1 MLLPRSH
8 RVLAPALALVALAFA
23 VPFAALLA
31 GTAPVRAQSATEVVV
46 RLNQLEEEV
55 RRLSGQVEELTFQN
69 RQLREQLQRFQEDV
83 DFRFQEMGGP
93 ASALPPPASAPS
105 GAPSAAPGQRSDA
118 FDPGTSP
125 SAPGAP
131 QPLGT
136 TTPSAPLGAAEAPP
150 PEGGGAP
157 LDIAAILRGEAPL
170 PSVER
175 AGPSIAATG
184 SEDPRFD
191 YDSAYAYLLQ
201 RQYERA
207 EMGFRQYLQSHPR
220 DALVPDATFWLGET
234 YAQRGRHREAAEQ
247 FLKVSTEHADSPKAP
262 DAMLKLGTSLVEL
275 GAREQACATF
285 AELTRRYDDAS
296 MPVREAVERE
306 RRRASCG

>member
-1 MLLPRSH
+1 MHLSRYFPASAL
-8 RVLAPALALVALAFA
+8 ALALVALAG
-23 VPFAALLA
+23 AALLA
-31 GTAPVRAQSATEVVV
+31 TSAPVRAQSATEIVV

-55 RRLSGQVEELTFQN
+55 RRLSGQVEQLTFQN

-83 DFRFQEMGGP
+83 DFRFREMGGP
-93 ASALPPPASAPS
+93 GSSLPPPATP
-105 GAPSAAPGQRSDA
+105 PSAAPAPGQRSDV

-125 SAPGAP
+125 GAPGAP

-136 TTPSAPLGAAEAPP
+136 TTPSTPLGTAEAPP

-157 LDIAAILRGEAPL
+157 LDIAAILRGEAPV

-247 FLKVSTEHADSPKAP
+247 FLKVSTEHAESPKAP
-262 DAMLKLGTSLVEL
+262 DAMLKLGTSLIEL

>member
-1 MLLPRSH
+1 MRAAFPVPAPVAARAAAFAAACVACL
-8 RVLAPALALVALAFA
+8 VLAAAVAPLPA
-23 VPFAALLA
+23 
-31 GTAPVRAQSATEVVV
+31 RAQSPTENVV
-46 RLNQLEEEV
+46 RLNQLEETV
-55 RRLSGQVEELTFQN
+55 RGLVGQVEELQFQN
-69 RQLREQLQRFQEDV
+69 RQLREQLSRLQQDV
-83 DFRFQEMGGP
+83 DYRFDALGGP
-93 ASALPPPASAPS
+93 ASTLPSQSAPQRQG
-105 GAPSAAPGQRSDA
+105 GAGGV
-118 FDPGTSP
+118 FDPTQSP

-136 TTPSAPLGAAEAPP
+136 TTPSAPLAGVEAPP

-157 LDIAAILRGEAPL
+157 LDIAAILRGEAAL

-175 AGPSIAATG
+175 SGPSIAATG

-191 YDSAYAYLLQ
+191 YDAAYAFLLQ

-207 EMGFRQYLQSHPR
+207 EMGFRQFLQSHPR

-247 FLKVSTEHADSPKAP
+247 FLKVSTEYETSPKAP

-285 AELTRRYDDAS
+285 DELTRRYDDAS

-306 RRRASCG
+306 RRRAACG

>member
-1 MLLPRSH
+1 MPFPNAFRACSF
-8 RVLAPALALVALAFA
+8 RAGAVALAFVLLA
-23 VPFAALLA
+23 PAALVVG
-31 GTAPVRAQSATEVVV
+31 GTPARAQSATDIVV

-93 ASALPPPASAPS
+93 DSTLPPPAAAPS
-105 GAPSAAPGQRSDA
+105 PGQQRSDV

-125 SAPGAP
+125 AAPGAP

-136 TTPSAPLGAAEAPP
+136 TTPSSPLGAADAPP

-170 PSVER
+170 PSVDR
-175 AGPSIAATG
+175 PGPSIAATG

-247 FLKVSTEHADSPKAP
+247 FLKVSTEHASSPKAP
-262 DAMLKLGTSLVEL
+262 DAMLKLGTSLIEL

-285 AELTRRYDDAS
+285 AELTRRYDGAS

-306 RRRASCG
+306 RRRAACG

>member
-1 MLLPRSH
+1 MRAVSFVPSH
-8 RVLAPALALVALAFA
+8 AVALA
-23 VPFAALLA
+23 AACLVLLTLA
-31 GTAPVRAQSATEVVV
+31 APGARAQSASEIVV
-46 RLNQLEEEV
+46 RLNQLEETV
-55 RRLSGQVEELTFQN
+55 RGLSGQLEELQFQN
-69 RQLREQLQRFQEDV
+69 RQLREQLSRLQQDV
-83 DFRFQEMGGP
+83 DYRFGEVGGP
-93 ASALPPPASAPS
+93 PSTLP
-105 GAPSAAPGQRSDA
+105 PSAAPQPQGGGDV
-118 FDPGTSP
+118 FDPARSP

-136 TTPSAPLGAAEAPP
+136 TTPSTPLTGGEAPP
-150 PEGGGAP
+150 PDGGGAP

-170 PSVER
+170 PTIER
-175 AGPSIAATG
+175 SGPSIAATG
-184 SEDPRFD
+184 SEDPRVD
-191 YDSAYAYLLQ
+191 YDDAYAFLLQ

-207 EMGFRQYLQSHPR
+207 EMGFRQFLQSHPR

-247 FLKVSTEHADSPKAP
+247 FLKVSTEYEASPKAA

-285 AELTRRYDDAS
+285 DELTRRYDDAS

-306 RRRASCG
+306 RRRAACG

>member
-1 MLLPRSH
+1 MQLTRDT
-8 RVLAPALALVALAFA
+8 RAPFLALALLALGVVTALATLVGGA
-23 VPFAALLA
+23 SPA
-31 GTAPVRAQSATEVVV
+31 RAQSATEIVV

-93 ASALPPPASAPS
+93 GSSLPPAASPT
-105 GAPSAAPGQRSDA
+105 PQQRSDV
-118 FDPGTSP
+118 FDPSASP
-125 SAPGAP
+125 AAPGAP

-136 TTPSAPLGAAEAPP
+136 TTPSTPLGAADAPP

-175 AGPSIAATG
+175 SGPSIAATG

-247 FLKVSTEHADSPKAP
+247 FLKVSTEFETSPKAP
-262 DAMLKLGTSLVEL
+262 DAMLKLGTSLIEL

-296 MPVREAVERE
+296 APVREAVERE